1 MPTLDKHD
9 VKQIFRCLDQIKDL
23 CDYMRHNHLD
33 APYDTVYRAVGGE
46 GFIRELLMEKIVVDI
61 QIDAHDVKQ
70 QNRPLPTG
78 TPISIPT
85 NIIGRINVDNPRDP
99 GNKIGDS

>member
-46 GFIRELLMEKIVVDI
+46 GFIRELLMEKIVADI
-61 QIDAHDVKQ
+61 QIEAPE
-70 QNRPLPTG
+70 PLPVE
-78 TPISIPT
+78 SL
-85 NIIGRINVDNPRDP
+85 
-99 GNKIGDS
+99 